1 LMDSL
6 PAASAYVTLGLAPEV
21 EMSPGHG
28 GWDRG
33 LGLARGDALGWVR
46 IVPTMLPAQDRG
58 EGSTL
63 PPITTHRLGGTC
75 AMDLPGSASP
85 VTSRPAAPTPYGRR
99 CAPAESGRLRGLGG
113 CTPDSRTALISSP
126 SDHARAPR
134 PSPGHPRTES
144 AFTEAC
150 HSETSITGIVSGVG
164 SPVLVGTRRSR
175 RSSRSSG
182 GSLKLEPDRWRFT
195 RLYEHPHGITL
206 GLARTPRPVPTSRQA
221 ESVFRRIRI

>member
-1 LMDSL
+1 
-6 PAASAYVTLGLAPEV
+6 
-21 EMSPGHG
+21 MSQPS
-28 GWDRG
+28 
-33 LGLARGDALGWVR
+33 
-46 IVPTMLPAQDRG
+46 LPAQDRG

-75 AMDLPGSASP
+75 AMALPGLSSASP
-85 VTSRPAAPTPYGRR
+85 VTPRPAAPTPYGRR
-99 CAPAESGRLRGLGG
+99 CAPAESNRLRGRDG
-113 CTPDSRTALISSP
+113 CALDFRTALITSP

-150 HSETSITGIVSGVG
+150 HSETSITDIVSGVG

-182 GSLKLEPDRWRFT
+182 VLLSSSPIGGGSRGYTSTHTVSPSVS
-195 RLYEHPHGITL
+195 P
-206 GLARTPRPVPTSRQA
+206 APRPVSTSRSA
-221 ESVFRRIRI
+221 ESSLTTGFTEIRLRCAG